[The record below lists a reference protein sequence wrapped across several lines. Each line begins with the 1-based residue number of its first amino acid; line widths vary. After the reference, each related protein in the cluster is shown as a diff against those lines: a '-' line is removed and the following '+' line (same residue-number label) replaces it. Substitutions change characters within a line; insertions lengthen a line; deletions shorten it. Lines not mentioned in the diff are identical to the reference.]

1 MQVITQL
8 VLLNKGHECYDTLS
22 KVFAAPFCEINTLL
36 DVGFNQVLDNR
47 YLVELFFGG
56 DMKVYTIIVVKQL
69 N

>member
-22 KVFAAPFCEINTLL
+22 KAFAVPFCEINTLL

-47 YLVELFFGG
+47 YLVSSFLEG
-56 DMKVYTIIVVKQL
+56 T
-69 N
+69 